1 MAAANNKLRLCL
13 HTNHTQQQQP
23 RRKTTHLLTKKLLF
37 VFISILFVL
46 NNNGSYFFRGK
57 PQTPKNQTPS
67 PRGYRLTTYSP
78 EAELAVPGGVRIA
91 SVDAVRDLHVEGTV
105 DPRATAPAGADGIRA
120 GPCSGVGVTAA
131 V

>member
-1 MAAANNKLRLCL
+1 
-13 HTNHTQQQQP
+13 
-23 RRKTTHLLTKKLLF
+23 LTKKLLF

-78 EAELAVPGGVRIA
+78 EADVEDPVGVRIA
-91 SVDAVRDLHVEGTV
+91 SVEAVRDLHVVGTV
-105 DPRATAPAGADGIRA
+105 APRATAPAGADGIRA
-120 GPCSGVGVTAA
+120 GPCSGVGVTVAG
-131 V
+131 